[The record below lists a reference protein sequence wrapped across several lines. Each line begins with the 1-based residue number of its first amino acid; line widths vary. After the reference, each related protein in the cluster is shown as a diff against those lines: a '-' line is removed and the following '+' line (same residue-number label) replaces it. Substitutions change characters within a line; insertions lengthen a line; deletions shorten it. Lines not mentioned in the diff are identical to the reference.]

1 MGLVAGWSIGVV
13 GLVISG
19 ICVGRGCSTGAI
31 GGVCSSICV
40 GLFVG
45 GGGGVFLWFV
55 IGFEVFQ
62 VVQN

>member
-1 MGLVAGWSIGVV
+1 MVVGLVAGWSIGVV

-45 GGGGVFLWFV
+45 GG
-55 IGFEVFQ
+55 
-62 VVQN
+62 VVCSSGS